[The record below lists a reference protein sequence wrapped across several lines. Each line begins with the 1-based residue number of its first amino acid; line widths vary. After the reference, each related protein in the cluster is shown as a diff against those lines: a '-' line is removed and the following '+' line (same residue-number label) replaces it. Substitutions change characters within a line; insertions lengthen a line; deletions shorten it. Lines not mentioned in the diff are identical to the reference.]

1 MKQAKIDGTKI
12 LAVQGIYDGE
22 SHTKKEPEGL
32 GSREI
37 VKILF
42 LGHKH
47 PAILLIE
54 L

>member
-1 MKQAKIDGTKI
+1 MTVSPIQ
-12 LAVQGIYDGE
+12 
-22 SHTKKEPEGL
+22 KKEPEGL

-42 LGHKH
+42 LGHKN
-47 PAILLIE
+47 PEILLIE

>member
-22 SHTKKEPEGL
+22 FHTKKEPVGL

-37 VKILF
+37 VNF
-42 LGHKH
+42 FYF
-47 PAILLIE
+47 
-54 L
+54 